1 MRRFIFSLI
10 SSLAL
15 FFALSIAIMPAQAQA
30 RVRAVVTVEFANV
43 RIIPAIGADVLG
55 SVPAGFVV
63 EANARSP
70 ENEWLRFDYL
80 GEEGWIGVPI
90 LTILEGNIADL
101 PVADPRSIP
110 YGGFE
115 SPRAGTT
122 SATSTITARLTS
134 GLRLRA
140 GPSTA
145 YPELTSVPYNTV
157 VPVFGRSP
165 GAGWMQIAYEG
176 TLGWV
181 TARWLAFTTAVT
193 FDQLPIGGIV
203 AESLPISQATAN
215 DYIALLRL
223 MRARV
228 DLAQPSLDRIRTMWA
243 DASLEGRA
251 SCPEYPPRPS
261 DIAIATP
268 LLAAYYNRLE
278 PLRILFN
285 DAMFNVR
292 RAIDLYIDVCN
303 QPGTRNLV
311 GQGTVIGALDT
322 VALADRQFAELRLR
336 LDELIPGDLVVGDG
350 ECLFTYNAQSQVL
363 PIITIGQRVDDYF
376 NARERRYATGYCID
390 LVEGQVIIVETAQQR
405 NSNIIHQVSVSP
417 FNNPTNFLALS
428 RGTAGNRLLRVGP
441 IRITQTGRYLIVLS
455 NDGFPSS
462 GYLLG
467 NFVMLVSNA
476 TTTGGGNLAIDPVTG
491 DVILQVVIPS
501 GPTPI
506 SPIGTV
512 PPAVCPSLSFTCEQ
526 LASCEQAQACLSAGN
541 FSLDADSDGVPC
553 EGTRCPAF
561 P

>member
-1 MRRFIFSLI
+1 MRRFMLYLI
-10 SSLAL
+10 SSLVVGVC
-15 FFALSIAIMPAQAQA
+15 LSLTASPIQAQV
-30 RVRAVVTVEFANV
+30 RVRAVVNVEFANV
-43 RIIPAIGADVLG
+43 RIIPAIGASVLG
-55 SVPAGFVV
+55 SVPAGFVI
-63 EANARSP
+63 EASARSP

-181 TARWLAFTTAVT
+181 TAQWLGFTTAVT

-203 AESLPISQATAN
+203 AESLPISQSTAN
-215 DYIALLRL
+215 DYFSLLRL

-228 DLAQPSLDRIRTMWA
+228 DLAQPSLDAIRTMWA

-251 SCPEYPPRPS
+251 SCPPYPARPS

-268 LLAAYYNRLE
+268 LLAAYYSRLE

-292 RAIDLYIDVCN
+292 RSIDLYIEVCN

-311 GQGTVIGALDT
+311 GQGTVIGALET

-336 LDELIPGDLVVGDG
+336 LDELIPGDLVAGDG
-350 ECLFTYNAQSQVL
+350 ECLFTYRIDSQIL
-363 PIITIGQRVDDYF
+363 PVITVGQRVDDYF

-405 NSNIIHQVSVSP
+405 NSNITHQLSVSP
-417 FNNPTNFLALS
+417 FDDPTNFLALS
-428 RGTAGNRLLRVGP
+428 RGTSGNRLLRVGP
-441 IRITQTGRYLIVLS
+441 IRITRTGRYLIVLS
-455 NDGFPSS
+455 NDGAPSD
-462 GYLLG
+462 GFLQG
-467 NFVMLVSNA
+467 GFVMLVSNA
-476 TTTGGGNLAIDPVTG
+476 TVTGGGSLAIDPVTG
-491 DVILQVVIPS
+491 DVIVQVIIPT

-512 PPAVCPSLSFTCEQ
+512 APAVCPSLSFTCEQ
-526 LASCEQAQACLSAGN
+526 LASCEQAQACLAAGN
-541 FSLDADSDGVPC
+541 FSLDPDSDGVPC
-553 EGTRCPAF
+553 EDIRCPAF